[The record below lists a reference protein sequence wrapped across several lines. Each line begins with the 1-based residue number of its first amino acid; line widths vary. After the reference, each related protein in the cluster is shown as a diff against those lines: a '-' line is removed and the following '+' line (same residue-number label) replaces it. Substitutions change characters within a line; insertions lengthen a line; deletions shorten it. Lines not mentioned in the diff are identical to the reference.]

1 MPLGLSK
8 FLFLVLS
15 DLLVDRSTHSVTSKL
30 FYVRKS
36 LNTLYAYNLVP
47 GGMTDIKIQKVVAL
61 SLKGPYIQSKRES
74 NTQLDTDTQ
83 RSK

>member
-1 MPLGLSK
+1 MPLGLSN
-8 FLFLVLS
+8 FHFLVFS
-15 DLLVDRSTHSVTSKL
+15 DLLDDTSTHSVTSKL